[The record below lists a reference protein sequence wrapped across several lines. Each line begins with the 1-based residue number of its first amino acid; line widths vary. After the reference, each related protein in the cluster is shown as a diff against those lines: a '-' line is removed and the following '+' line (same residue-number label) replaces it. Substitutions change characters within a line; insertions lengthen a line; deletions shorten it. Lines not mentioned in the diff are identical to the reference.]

1 MTTFLDYKMTY
12 KKNKLCLLLASII
25 ASFTIL
31 FHLNSKRSYTLE
43 INIYFEDFTFSK
55 RSPIQVLYPTY
66 NVAYLQR
73 SDETG
78 APQRGI
84 PVGLPSLLK
93 YICTFYFQYK

>member
-12 KKNKLCLLLASII
+12 KKNKLCLLLAPII
-25 ASFTIL
+25 AFFTLL
-31 FHLNSKRSYTLE
+31 FYLNSKRSYTLE
-43 INIYFEDFTFSK
+43 INIYFEDFTFTK
-55 RSPIQVLYPTY
+55 RSPIQVLTTY

-73 SDETG
+73 SDETD

-93 YICTFYFQYK
+93 YILFIFNISN